1 MTYSLKLSSSP
12 HPYYASHYLRVGGYL
27 TRWMAVQSLPSGALD
42 VRPFTE
48 ETERTIF
55 INGTIALV
63 SPTYPLDEAGEEPI
77 TLSELMRLLSQHS
90 SWRLLLP
97 KEASSLQ

>member
-1 MTYSLKLSSSP
+1 MTYSPRHSSP
-12 HPYYASHYLRVGGYL
+12 PHAYYACHYLRVGSYL
-27 TRWMAVQSLPSGALD
+27 TRSIAVQSLPSGALD

-77 TLSELMRLLSQHS
+77 TLSELERLLSQHS
-90 SWRLLLP
+90 SWQLLLP
-97 KEASSLQ
+97 RETR